1 MGSTVVVVF
10 EAPVSKCRARE
21 EEEEEEGR
29 ADFGFC
35 IRAGD
40 KVRMGEA
47 IARWS
52 SGSG

>member
-21 EEEEEEGR
+21 EEEEEGG

>member
-21 EEEEEEGR
+21 EEEGR

-40 KVRMGEA
+40 KAE
-47 IARWS
+47 
-52 SGSG
+52 